1 MTRTIRLLLLTALL
15 FETIFTFAQNPQG
28 RGAGGSRNRENMPA
42 IGQISGQVNDSVTHE
57 HIEYATV
64 ALHKEKNNELV
75 GGTITQRNGKFF
87 LEKLKPGKYYVKI
100 SFLGYEDKIIK
111 KVTVRPPDFIAS
123 LGKIEIHPTITS
135 LNEVVVD
142 GSTPRIDYK
151 IDKKVI
157 NVGKQ
162 ITSISGTAVDVLENV
177 PSVKVDI
184 EGNVSLRGST
194 GFQVLIDGRPSV
206 LDANDA
212 LQQIPASTIDNIEI
226 ITNPSAK
233 FDPDGT
239 AGIINIIT
247 KKNKLNGFSGIV
259 NANVGLDEKYGGDF
273 LINYK
278 KRNLNVFLGADYNVR
293 NYPGS
298 SKEERRSFIFDT
310 LPNGNTEIDSIFYTI
325 MDGTNKRGRNMWGV
339 RTGLDYNIG
348 TSDLIG
354 VSLRYGDRRMEG
366 NTVSNYLE
374 YSQPESV
381 LNNYTNINDSKRG
394 GTFFDV
400 QANYQHKFYKKGH
413 QLIAEFSYSGR
424 DTEDNST
431 NESTDENGVIVDG
444 KRNYEAG
451 PGIRIRGKI
460 DYTLPI
466 SETDKFEAGY
476 QARYSDSEE
485 ATALEILNTETGE
498 YELQDQYSV
507 NTSYL
512 RNIHSLYSQ
521 YAGEI
526 GNFGY
531 QGGIRG
537 EYTFRDVV
545 SGDQKFGID
554 RWDFFPSAHI
564 SYKLPKDH
572 QMMASYTR
580 RIERPRGWYLEP
592 FITWQDAF
600 TVRKGNPDLQPEYI
614 DSYELS
620 YLKRFSENLMLSL
633 EGYYRVTHNK
643 VERVRSV
650 YEGNIFLMSIENVGQ
665 DYSLGMEFLLS
676 YSPFEW
682 WDLDIMGDL
691 FNYRVEGVLYDEYF
705 SNKSNNWSSRL
716 NSTFKIGKSTQVQLN
731 SMYNGPSVNAQG
743 RTEDFYMV
751 NAAVRQDFLDK
762 KLALVLQGRDL
773 FATAK
778 REFTSEGPDFYSYSE
793 FVRRAPMVT
802 LTVSYKFNNYRPDRK
817 SRGNGEGGDMEEM

>member
-1 MTRTIRLLLLTALL
+1 MQTLRLLFTTILLIGSFMA
-15 FETIFTFAQNPQG
+15 FAQAPQG
-28 RGAGGSRNRENMPA
+28 RGSGERMKGKSQPA
-42 IGQISGQVNDSVTHE
+42 IGQITGQINDSVTHE

-64 ALHKEKNNELV
+64 SLYTEKDNELA

-87 LEKLKPGKYYVKI
+87 LEKLKPGKYYIKI
-100 SFLGYEDKIIK
+100 SFLGYEDNAINDIF
-111 KVTVRPPDFIAS
+111 VQPPDFLVS
-123 LGKIEIHPTITS
+123 LGRIEIHPSVES

-247 KKNKLNGFSGIV
+247 KKNKLNGLSGIV

-273 LINYK
+273 LVNYK
-278 KRNLNVFLGADYNVR
+278 KRNLNVFLSADYNVR
-293 NYPGS
+293 NYPGNRYE
-298 SKEERRSFIFDT
+298 KRYTFYEDTTFLTVTEGDNNRSRT
-310 LPNGNTEIDSIFYTI
+310 
-325 MDGTNKRGRNMWGV
+325 RWGI
-339 RTGLDYNIG
+339 RTGMDYSIG
-348 TSDLIG
+348 ASDLIG
-354 VSLRYGDRRMEG
+354 VSLRYGDRRMDG
-366 NTVSNYLE
+366 KTNSNFV
-374 YSQPESV
+374 ESTIPGQTIGK
-381 LNNYTNINDSKRG
+381 YTNRDETRRCGQFYDIR
-394 GTFFDV
+394 
-400 QANYQHKFYKKGH
+400 ANYQRKFYKKGH
-413 QLIAEFSYSGR
+413 QLLAEFSYSGR
-424 DTEDNST
+424 DGKDNSI
-431 NESTDENGVIVDG
+431 NELTDENGIVVDG
-444 KRNYEAG
+444 KKNYEEG
-451 PGIRIRGKI
+451 PAIRIRGKI

-466 SETDKFEAGY
+466 SKTDKLEAGY

-485 ATALEILNTETGE
+485 ATALEILNVETEE
-498 YELQDQYSV
+498 YEEQEEYDV
-507 NTSYL
+507 NTTYL
-512 RNIHSLYSQ
+512 RNIHSIYAL
-521 YAGEI
+521 YAGEL
-526 GNFGY
+526 GHFGY
-531 QGGIRG
+531 QGGVRG

-545 SGDQKFGID
+545 SGGQKFGID

-564 SYKLPKDH
+564 SYEFPKEH
-572 QMMASYTR
+572 QLMASYTR
-580 RIERPRGWYLEP
+580 RIDRPRSWYLEP
-592 FITWQDAF
+592 FITWQDAY

-614 DSYELS
+614 DSYEMS
-620 YLKRFSENLMLSL
+620 YLKRFGEKMMVSL
-633 EGYYRVTHNK
+633 EGYYRITQNK

-650 YEGNIFLMSIENVGQ
+650 YEGNIMLMSIENVGQ
-665 DYSLGMEFLLS
+665 DYSLGFEFLFS

-691 FNYRVEGVLYDEYF
+691 FNYRVEGVLYGDDF
-705 SNKSNNWSSRL
+705 SSKSNNWSSRL
-716 NSTFKIGKSTQVQLN
+716 NSTFKIKDQTQIQIN
-731 SMYNGPSVNAQG
+731 GMYNGPSVRSQG
-743 RTEDFYMV
+743 RTEEYYMV
-751 NAAVRQDFLDK
+751 NAAVRQNFMDN
-762 KLALVLQGRDL
+762 KLSLVLQARDV

-778 REFTSEGPDFYSYSE
+778 REYISEGPDFKTYSE
-793 FVRRAPMVT
+793 FTRRAPM
-802 LTVSYKFNNYRPDRK
+802 LTFSVSYRFNNYRPDK
-817 SRGNGEGGDMEEM
+817 RGRTNGEGGEMEGM